1 MAWGLVKGRPLPQ
14 RKPQNSSPHSAVL
27 LHSSFW
33 SLPGG
38 GRGCETSSGG
48 ICMVSRLIAGPLSGS
63 PPCLGLAHQAR
74 VTQYRQDS
82 LCIAGTGPP
91 CVFCHGQLL
100 SVFVGPCVRVC
111 VVNKRLQA
119 PMVRY
124 LISSW
129 GSLSDCSPSLS
140 RANVIYAPVEVS
152 VINIP
157 IICI

>member
-1 MAWGLVKGRPLPQ
+1 MPWHGAWLRGGPCLRESHKTLHPT
-14 RKPQNSSPHSAVL
+14 AVL
-27 LHSSFW
+27 LCSTFW

-38 GRGCETSSGG
+38 GRGCETSSGS

-100 SVFVGPCVRVC
+100 SVFVGPRACVC
-111 VVNKRLQA
+111 VCVCSKQTFASTHGAILQQLA
-119 PMVRY
+119 
-124 LISSW
+124 LLLN
-129 GSLSDCSPSLS
+129 GSLFC
-140 RANVIYAPVEVS
+140 IY
-152 VINIP
+152 
-157 IICI
+157 